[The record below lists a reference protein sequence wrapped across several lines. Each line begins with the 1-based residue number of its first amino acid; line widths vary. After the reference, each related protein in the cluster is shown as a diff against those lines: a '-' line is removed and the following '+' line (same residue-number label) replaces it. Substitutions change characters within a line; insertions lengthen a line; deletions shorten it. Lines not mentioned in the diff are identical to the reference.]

1 MRHPNTGLQRVTG
14 SANGQSILIVDD
26 ERRHAASVADLL
38 SLHRFHCQ
46 IETDSRRTVER
57 ARSEAIDL
65 IILDLN
71 MPGMSGID
79 VLGALREARLDV
91 AVIVLSGE
99 EAVSNVT
106 PILRLGADDFM
117 HKPFEPQQL
126 INSVTNSLTRR
137 RLIAENESLAAE
149 RRETNRLHEFMVQA
163 SPDVIYML
171 DPEGRFE
178 FINQPLPDG
187 LATTTDPHGQPW
199 QDVLNPELAERIA
212 WRFNERRTGDRATRH
227 YEMDIV
233 GADGKPRVIDFS
245 ARGLY
250 KAGDG
255 QDERIYTGTYGVV
268 RDVTHARL
276 IDRQLSQSQEKFY
289 SLFMDSPDA
298 IFISELDTGT
308 LLEGNDNF
316 RLLSQQLGAEEA
328 GFDAFVWASAVERA
342 HFIEGLR
349 QSPTFFETHIERAI
363 SGQPALYNVTARVL
377 QLDGVDCMLASLR
390 DRTEEHRA
398 STDRRAME
406 SRLQEANKME
416 ALGNLAGGIA
426 HDFNNILASIIGYA
440 ELILESRDMLT
451 EEQVETYLSEV
462 VVASKRA
469 RDLIAQMLKF
479 TRGSRKE
486 VSAVAVSSV
495 IEDVS
500 KMLRA
505 AIPSTIRMTPRLDHS
520 LEPVHIDKL
529 EFQQILMNL
538 LVNASDA
545 IEGTGAITIEG
556 RPGQQVSAC
565 AACGERLE
573 GEHCVLSVSD
583 TGHGIP
589 QALLPRIFERY
600 MTTREPG
607 HSSGSGMGLWL
618 IQKLV
623 HDNGGHIT
631 VRSTVGEGTE
641 FRIHLPYASQSAAAS
656 ANARASAVP
665 ASDVDPAALSLT
677 QPTVRKTDG
686 QIIVVDDEVSVSSF
700 ISEVL
705 RSHGF
710 DAVVFNDSLNAQS
723 YLTENIDAISLMI
736 TDQRMPGL
744 NGIEL
749 ATHALALRE
758 SLPIVLITGYSDND
772 KLDQARSMGIKHI
785 LSKPFHISEMLEC
798 VRSLLASTKHR
809 QEAESPNRA
818 SGG

>member
-38 SLHRFHCQ
+38 SLHHFNCQ

-57 ARSEAIDL
+57 ARDEQIDL

-71 MPGMSGID
+71 MPNMSGIE
-79 VLGALREARLDV
+79 VLGALRESRLDV

-126 INSVTNSLTRR
+126 VNSVTNSLTRR
-137 RLIAENESLAAE
+137 RLIAENEVLAAE

-171 DPEGRFE
+171 GPDGRFE

-187 LATTTDPHGQPW
+187 LATTTDPKGQPW
-199 QDVLNPELAERIA
+199 QEVLNPELAERIA

-227 YEMDIV
+227 YEMDIT
-233 GADGKPRVIDFS
+233 GADGEPRVIDFS

-250 KAGDG
+250 QPGDG
-255 QDERIYTGTYGVV
+255 QGERVYSGTYGVV

-276 IDRQLSQSQEKFY
+276 IDRQLAQSQEKFY

-298 IFISELDTGT
+298 IFISELDTGA

-316 RLLSQQLGAEEA
+316 RLLAQQLGAE
-328 GFDAFVWASAVERA
+328 DAAVDSFIWASAVERA

-349 QSPTFFETHIERAI
+349 HSPTFFETHIDREI

-398 STDRRAME
+398 QSDRRAME

-440 ELILESRDMLT
+440 ELILESRDLLSPD
-451 EEQVETYLSEV
+451 QVEAYLSEV

-479 TRGSRKE
+479 TRGNRKE

-495 IEDVS
+495 IDDVS

-505 AIPSTIRMTPRLDHS
+505 AIPSTIRMTPKLDHS
-520 LEPVHIDKL
+520 LEPVHIDNL

-545 IEGTGAITIEG
+545 IEGTGTITIEG
-556 RPGQQVSAC
+556 RPGQQISAC
-565 AACGERLE
+565 AACGEKLDD
-573 GEHCVLSVSD
+573 EHCVLSVSD

-589 QALLPRIFERY
+589 QALLPRVFERY

-607 HSSGSGMGLWL
+607 QSSGSGMGLWL

-641 FRIHLPYASQSAAAS
+641 FRIHLPYASQRGVLADSARKS
-656 ANARASAVP
+656 GTP
-665 ASDVDPAALSLT
+665 ASDIDPAALSLA
-677 QPTVRKTDG
+677 QPAISKNRG

-710 DAVVFNDSLNAQS
+710 DAVVFNDPIKAQS
-723 YLTENIDAISLMI
+723 YLSSNIANISLMI

-744 NGIEL
+744 NGVEL

-758 SLPIVLITGYSDND
+758 SLPIVLITGYSDVD
-772 KLDQARSMGIKHI
+772 KLEEAKALGIEHV

-798 VRSLLASTKHR
+798 VHSLLDRSDIAATNASH
-809 QEAESPNRA
+809 NRA
-818 SGG
+818 SG

>member
-1 MRHPNTGLQRVTG
+1 MTG

-38 SLHRFHCQ
+38 SLHHFHCQ

-57 ARSEAIDL
+57 AAAEDIDL

-99 EAVSNVT
+99 EAVRNVT

-126 INSVTNSLTRR
+126 VNSVTNSLTRR
-137 RLIAENESLAAE
+137 RLIAENEALASE

-171 DPEGRFE
+171 DPDGRFE

-187 LATTTDPHGQPW
+187 LANAIDPQGQAW

-227 YEMDIV
+227 YEIDIT

-250 KAGDG
+250 RPGDG
-255 QDERIYTGTYGVV
+255 QDERVYTGTYGVV

-276 IDRQLSQSQEKFY
+276 IDRQLAQSQEKFY

-298 IFISELDTGT
+298 IFISELDTGK

-316 RLLSQQLGAEEA
+316 RLLSQQLGSDDAA
-328 GFDAFVWASAVERA
+328 FDAFVWSSAVERA

-349 QSPTFFETHIERAI
+349 QSPTFFETHIEREI
-363 SGQPALYNVTARVL
+363 SGHPALYNVTARVL

-398 STDRRAME
+398 QTDRRAME

-440 ELILESRDMLT
+440 ELILESRDLLT
-451 EEQVETYLSEV
+451 TEQVEAYLSEV

-479 TRGSRKE
+479 TRGSRKD

-505 AIPSTIRMTPRLDHS
+505 AIPSTIRMTPRLDNT
-520 LEPVHIDKL
+520 LEPVHIDNL

-556 RPGQQVSAC
+556 RPGQQISAC
-565 AACGERLE
+565 AACGEKLD

-607 HSSGSGMGLWL
+607 QSSGSGMGLWL

-631 VRSTVGEGTE
+631 VRSTVGEGSE
-641 FRIHLPYASQSAAAS
+641 FRIHLPYASQSTSQDTAP
-656 ANARASAVP
+656 ARSSGVP
-665 ASDVDPAALSLT
+665 ASDVDPAALSLAQT
-677 QPTVRKTDG
+677 SMGKAEG
-686 QIIVVDDEVSVSSF
+686 QIMVVDDEVSVSSF

-710 DAVVFNDSLNAQS
+710 DAVVFNDSIKAQS
-723 YLTENIDAISLMI
+723 YLTQNIDAVSLMI

-749 ATHALALRE
+749 ARHALSLRP

-772 KLDQARSMGIKHI
+772 KLAQAKSLGIEHV
-785 LSKPFHISEMLEC
+785 LGKPFHISEMLEC
-798 VRSLLASTKHR
+798 VHALLDLSTAASKP
-809 QEAESPNRA
+809 SSNRA
-818 SGG
+818 SRG